1 MTTSLNSRSIG
12 TPLSSPAGE
21 PPLPLPPF
29 TLYQVWHERRQED
42 PAHAWLRGVLAE
54 IARALQTGFNH
65 YLVKPLQIT
74 RLLTILS
81 TLPTTQ
87 AAPPH

>member
-1 MTTSLNSRSIG
+1 MIA
-12 TPLSSPAGE
+12 LSADA
-21 PPLPLPPF
+21 LPE
-29 TLYQVWHERRQED
+29 H
-42 PAHAWLRGVLAE
+42 
-54 IARALQTGFNH
+54 IAKALQTGFNH